1 MKPHSVPKAATSSA
15 LIAALF
21 ASGCAG
27 AKPPPAPPVI
37 HDIDLP
43 SDALEPA
50 LAARWIESGGAT
62 LVGPSVSDGTLVLLG
77 GRRALVG
84 RDGSLRNETVP
95 SPEPLL
101 ELLSIP
107 AAESGGP
114 SRLVGRGKFGLYRFD
129 DPLGAPVPLAR
140 AGNALARIGALPGV
154 VAVWTS
160 RSDLPYFLDVAT
172 GRERDLPEAGGR

>member
-1 MKPHSVPKAATSSA
+1 MKPHSVSKAATSSA

-21 ASGCAG
+21 ASGCSG
-27 AKPPPAPPVI
+27 ATLTPAPHVI
-37 HDIDLP
+37 EKADAPP
-43 SDALEPA
+43 SPPESV
-50 LAARWIESGGAT
+50 LAARWVESGGAT
-62 LVGPSVSDGTLVLLG
+62 LVGPSVGDGTLVLLG

-101 ELLSIP
+101 EILSIP
-107 AAESGGP
+107 AAESGAP
-114 SRLVGRGKFGLYRFD
+114 SRLVGRGRSGLYRFD
-129 DPLGAPVPLAR
+129 DPLGAPVTLAQ

-160 RSDLPYFLDVAT
+160 RS
-172 GRERDLPEAGGR
+172 